1 MYVDIHVGLAVKKT
15 AQLQVS
21 HSLLFPIIHFLK
33 IISETTEQ
41 RRGSVTCLSRGAER
55 SQLGSDKDYP
65 ENDDM
70 LPVSQMIDL
79 LFHCLPF
86 TFHVITPPSSPLKP
100 LHVQRTHPPSGC
112 NTHVVHSENGGWRI
126 KVQVLGGQAVREPGR
141 VCGL

>member
-1 MYVDIHVGLAVKKT
+1 MSTYTSVWQLKT
-15 AQLQVS
+15 TQLQVF
-21 HSLLFPIIHFLK
+21 HSLFSIIHFLK
-33 IISETTEQ
+33 IISETREQ

-100 LHVQRTHPPSGC
+100 LYVQKTHPPK
-112 NTHVVHSENGGWRI
+112 VH
-126 KVQVLGGQAVREPGR
+126 VLGGQAVREPGW

>member
-15 AQLQVS
+15 AQLQVF
-21 HSLLFPIIHFLK
+21 HSLFSIIYFSK
-33 IISETTEQ
+33 IISETTEK
-41 RRGSVTCLSRGAER
+41 RRGSVTCLSLGAER

-70 LPVSQMIDL
+70 LPVSQMIAL

-86 TFHVITPPSSPLKP
+86 TLHVRTPPSSPLKP
-100 LHVQRTHPPSGC
+100 LHVQRTHPP
-112 NTHVVHSENGGWRI
+112 